1 LFQQIAMEAMEI
13 ENNKNQMKR
22 GVLELCVL
30 LALQADEAYPSD
42 VLETLQKTQLN
53 IPEGTLYP
61 ILTRLKNAG
70 YLTYRWVE
78 STEGPPRKY
87 FSLTAEGTHHLN
99 NLQIAWQDLV
109 KSVQLLITKQ
119 A

>member
-1 LFQQIAMEAMEI
+1 MDTEL
-13 ENNKNQMKR
+13 NKNQMKR

-30 LALQADEAYPSD
+30 LALQTDEAYPSD
-42 VLETLQKTQLN
+42 VLETLQNTKLN

-87 FSLTAEGTHHLN
+87 FSLTAEGIHQLN
-99 NLQIAWQDLV
+99 NLQIAWQDLIH
-109 KSVQLLITKQ
+109 SVNLLITKQ
-119 A
+119 AQ

>member
-1 LFQQIAMEAMEI
+1 MDIEA
-13 ENNKNQMKR
+13 NKNQMKR

-30 LALQADEAYPSD
+30 LTLQGDEAYPSD
-42 VLETLQKTQLN
+42 VLDTLQNTQLN

-87 FSLTAEGTHHLN
+87 FSLTPEGIHQLN
-99 NLQIAWQDLV
+99 NLQIAWQDLI
-109 KSVQLLITKQ
+109 KSVNQLIKKTN
-119 A
+119 